1 MTTARLLSVN
11 VATPVAAHWAGDLGR
26 TAIHKKPVVGPV
38 RAEAMGLQG
47 DQVAD
52 TRHHGGVD
60 QAVYAFA
67 REDLDL
73 WASRLGGDIPNGG
86 FGENLT
92 TEGID
97 LNEALIG
104 DRWRIGT
111 ATFEVASVR
120 IPCNVFKGWLG
131 ASGYDAKGWLKR
143 FTAEGRPGPYLRV
156 VEPGQISAGDGLD
169 VVGSP
174 DHDVTVGLMFRA
186 LTTERSLLPK
196 LLAAPALPAGA
207 RRQAERYAEQFG
219 AAQEEVD
226 HTPYGV
232 LHGRSTGPRLR

>member
-1 MTTARLLSVN
+1 MSTARLLSVN
-11 VATPVAAHWAGDLGR
+11 VATPAPAGWAGDLGR
-26 TAIHKKPVVGPV
+26 TAIRKKPVAGPV
-38 RAEAMGLQG
+38 RAEALGLAG

-97 LNEALIG
+97 LNAALIG
-104 DRWRIGT
+104 DHWRIGT
-111 ATFEVASVR
+111 AVFEVASVR

-131 ASGYDAKGWLKR
+131 ASGLDATGWLKR

-156 VEPGQISAGDGLD
+156 VQPGEVHAGEELQ
-169 VVGSP
+169 VVDRP

-186 LTTERSLLPK
+186 LTTERTWLPR
-196 LLAAPALPAGA
+196 LLAAPALPIDA

-219 AAQEEVD
+219 VEPQQGER
-226 HTPYGV
+226 TLYRV
-232 LHGRSTGPRLR
+232 LHGRSAGPGFR

>member
-1 MTTARLLSVN
+1 MTTPRVLSVN
-11 VATPVAAHWAGDLGR
+11 VATPVPAGWAGDLGR

-38 RAEAMGLQG
+38 HAEPLGLDG

-67 REDLDL
+67 REDLDV
-73 WASRLGGDIPNGG
+73 WASRLSGDIPNGG

-111 ATFEVASVR
+111 AVFEVASIR

-131 ASGYDAKGWLKR
+131 ASGHDATGWLKR
-143 FTAEGRPGPYLRV
+143 FTTEGRPGPYLRV
-156 VEPGQISAGDGLD
+156 LEPGDICAGDELQVLD
-169 VVGSP
+169 RP
-174 DHDVTVGLMFRA
+174 EHDVTVGLMFRA
-186 LTTERSLLPK
+186 LTMERSLLPR
-196 LLAAPALPAGA
+196 LLAAPALPADA

-219 AAQEEVD
+219 VKPQHVER
-226 HTPYGV
+226 TLYGG
-232 LHGRSTGPRLR
+232 LHGRSAGPGPR

>member
-1 MTTARLLSVN
+1 MTNARLLTVN
-11 VATPVAAHWAGDLGR
+11 VATPVPAGWAGDLGR
-26 TAIHKKPVVGPV
+26 TAIHKKSVVGPV
-38 RAEAMGLQG
+38 RAEALGLDG

-60 QAVYAFA
+60 QAAYAFA

-104 DRWRIGT
+104 DRWRIGS
-111 ATFEVASVR
+111 AVFEVASVR

-131 ASGYDAKGWLKR
+131 ASGHDATGWLRR

-156 VEPGQISAGDGLD
+156 VEPGEIRAGDGLQ
-169 VVGSP
+169 VVHRP

-186 LTTERSLLPK
+186 LTTERPLLPR
-196 LLAAPALPAGA
+196 LLAAPALPVGA

-219 AAQEEVD
+219 ADPQQVD
-226 HTPYGV
+226 RTLYGV
-232 LHGRSTGPRLR
+232 LHGRSAGQGLR

>member
-11 VATPVAAHWAGDLGR
+11 VATPVPAGWAGDLGR

-38 RAEAMGLQG
+38 RAEALGLAG

-73 WASRLGGDIPNGG
+73 WAARLGGDIANGG

-92 TEGID
+92 TLGID

-111 ATFEVASVR
+111 AGFEVASVR

-131 ASGYDAKGWLKR
+131 ASGHDATGWLRR
-143 FTAEGRPGPYLRV
+143 FTVEGRPGPYLRV
-156 VEPGQISAGDGLD
+156 VEPGDVRAGDELQ
-169 VVGSP
+169 VVDRP

-186 LTTERSLLPK
+186 LTTERPLLPR
-196 LLAAPALPAGA
+196 LLVAHALPAGA

-219 AAQEEVD
+219 AEPQQLAP
-226 HTPYGV
+226 TPYGV
-232 LHGRSTGPRLR
+232 LHGRSEGPGVR